1 MVKLFTTPSC
11 TSCRKAK
18 AWLEEYE
25 IPYSEQN
32 MAYEPLSFNDIRSI
46 MRLTENGTEDIISK
60 HSKVY
65 KELDLDLDDL
75 SMGELFELIQ
85 NNPTLIRRPII
96 LDDKRLQIGY
106 NEDEI
111 RQFVPREV
119 RAMELERAQQLVA
132 LSQV

>member
-1 MVKLFTTPSC
+1 MVTLFTTPSC

-25 IPYSEQN
+25 IPYNEKN
-32 MAYEPLSFNDIRSI
+32 MAHEPLEINEIKAI
-46 MRLTENGTEDIISK
+46 MRLTEDGTEDIISK
-60 HSKVY
+60 RSKVF
-65 KELDLDLDDL
+65 KELNLDLDDL
-75 SMGELFELIQ
+75 SMKELFEIIQ

-96 LDDKRLQIGY
+96 LDDRRLQIGY

-111 RQFVPREV
+111 RQFVPREI
-119 RAMELERAQQLVA
+119 RAMELEKAQKLVA